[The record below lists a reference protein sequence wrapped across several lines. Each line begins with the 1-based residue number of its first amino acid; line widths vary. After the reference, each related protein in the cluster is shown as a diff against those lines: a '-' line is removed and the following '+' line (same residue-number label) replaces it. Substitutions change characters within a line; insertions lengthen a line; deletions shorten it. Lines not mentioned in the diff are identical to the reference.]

1 MPGSGGSVSV
11 TRQRRVV
18 PIDAWLAD
26 DLRAHLAK
34 DHPHGE
40 LASPDYDPSA
50 ALFPGRYG
58 MTEPLSEG
66 FSRDE
71 IEPVRPM
78 VADPA
83 ARVSRRTGEPDRRF
97 VRADPHA
104 LAIRCAPSSGY
115 KWSVP
120 VNPAGL
126 AKHYFEPALAA
137 LGFDH
142 VRWHD
147 LRCS

>member
-1 MPGSGGSVSV
+1 VPGSGGSVSV

-26 DLRAHLAK
+26 DLRAYLAN

-40 LASPDYDPSA
+40 PASPDYDPSA
-50 ALFPGRYG
+50 PLFPGRYG

-83 ARVSRRTGEPDRRF
+83 ARVSRRTGSRIGGLCGLIRTRLRSAARRR
-97 VRADPHA
+97 RATNG
-104 LAIRCAPSSGY
+104 RC
-115 KWSVP
+115 
-120 VNPAGL
+120 
-126 AKHYFEPALAA
+126 
-137 LGFDH
+137 
-142 VRWHD
+142 R
-147 LRCS
+147 

>member
-26 DLRAHLAK
+26 DLRAYLAN

-40 LASPDYDPSA
+40 PASPDYDPSA
-50 ALFPGRYG
+50 PLFPGRYG

-104 LAIRCAPSSGY
+104 LA
-115 KWSVP
+115 
-120 VNPAGL
+120 NPLRAVVGLQMVGAG
-126 AKHYFEPALAA
+126 ESCWTGEALFRT
-137 LGFDH
+137 G
-142 VRWHD
+142 VGGVGI
-147 LRCS
+147 